1 MASWGSC
8 DFSEFKA
15 MTDRFRSAIDTKES
29 ERFTREVLQELGNML
44 LRRTKRKTPVDTGQL
59 RRGWFITNVRQRG
72 DVFEIEIYN
81 NTEYAPWVEN
91 GHRIVRKGETKGW
104 CEGFYM
110 LQLSL
115 IEIERLAPEVIGK
128 RSRQFVERLL
138 EGGAERD

>member
-1 MASWGSC
+1 MANWGNC

-15 MTDRFRSAIDTKES
+15 MTDRFRSAIDTKAS
-29 ERFTREVLQELGNML
+29 ERFTREVLQELGNKL

-91 GHRIVRKGETKGW
+91 GHRIVKNGETKGW

-115 IEIERLAPEVIGK
+115 TEIEQLAPEVIGK
-128 RSRQFVERLL
+128 RSRQFVKRLL

>member
-1 MASWGSC
+1 MEKWGNC
-8 DFSEFKA
+8 DFSEFRA
-15 MTDRFRSAIDTKES
+15 MADRFRSAIDTKAS
-29 ERFTREVLQELGNML
+29 ERFTREVLQELGNKLM
-44 LRRTKRKTPVDTGQL
+44 RRTKRKTPVDTGQL

-91 GHRIVRKGETKGW
+91 GHRIVKNGETKGW